1 MPTSPPRTVR
11 RADAELNAGRILD
24 AAAEVLRRSPTASM
38 AEIAQV
44 AGLGRVTV
52 YAHYPSRESLI
63 EATLSRLLERGE
75 SVLSQVDLTVDPK
88 QALVALVEASWQLT
102 ADAGAVLEAA
112 QNALPTD
119 RVQQL
124 HAVPALRVESLL
136 RRGQDAGVFRTDLPL
151 SWLVAV
157 LHGVINSAAAEVR
170 QGRMDVAAAGP
181 TIVSTVLAAF
191 TPPSPR

>member
-1 MPTSPPRTVR
+1 MPTSTARSGR
-11 RADAELNAGRILD
+11 RADAEHNSGRILD

-38 AEIAQV
+38 ADIAQA

-52 YAHYPSRESLI
+52 YGHFPSRESLV

-75 SVLSQVDLTVDPK
+75 RVLSEVDLTVEP
-88 QALVALVEASWQLT
+88 QRALVALVEASWQLT

-170 QGRMDVAAAGP
+170 QGRMEAAAAGP
-181 TIVSTVLAAF
+181 AIVSTVLAAF
-191 TPPSPR
+191 APPS